1 MEYDVQVLFAFY
13 TFIFN
18 SSVQSNYIEPFLTSS
33 TMNIALCCGN
43 FEDPVYDIL
52 MPKNSQ
58 DIVFSQWDCI
68 TIPKID
74 NSLIVLD
81 EVQPDQ
87 VGTLLNH
94 AQSGIQLSLSTNIW
108 LIHSKN
114 QSRQGIE
121 FFAKNELR
129 IGLNA
134 QIFVIKSYPSHDDVY
149 QILGTGTT
157 IVEQNVRENFEY
169 HGDLYYSNY
178 NNILVF
184 RQIG

>member
-18 SSVQSNYIEPFLTSS
+18 YSVQSNYIEPFLTSS
-33 TMNIALCCGN
+33 TMSIALCSGN
-43 FEDPVYDIL
+43 FEDTVYDIL
-52 MPKNSQ
+52 MPKNKQ
-58 DIVFSQWDCI
+58 YMLFSQWDCR

-87 VGTLLNH
+87 VGRLLNH
-94 AQSGIQLSLSTNIW
+94 AQRGIQLSLSTNIW

-114 QSRQGIE
+114 QSKQSIE
-121 FFAKNELR
+121 FFAGNELR

-157 IVEQNVRENFEY
+157 IVEQNVRENFE
-169 HGDLYYSNY
+169 
-178 NNILVF
+178 
-184 RQIG
+184 